1 MENPNR
7 KLFNVLAYIG
17 ILWLVPLLA
26 AKDDESCRF
35 NANQGLV
42 LFISE
47 IAVNIVNI
55 IMSILLDL
63 IGIGII
69 SLLWS
74 IIVWAASVALFVFA
88 IIGVVNAFKGED
100 KELPIIGSIKIL
112 K

>member
-7 KLFNVLAYIG
+7 KLFNVLAYIN

-42 LFISE
+42 LFIAE
-47 IAVNIVNI
+47 IALGVINVIMGIV
-55 IMSILLDL
+55 LGL
-63 IGIGII
+63 IDVWVI
-69 SLLWS
+69 SLLWNLVS
-74 IIVWAASVALFVFA
+74 WAAGVALFVFA
-88 IIGVVNAFKGED
+88 IIGIINAAQGND
-100 KELPIIGSIKIL
+100 KELPLIGSIKIL